1 MGKITMEELHEI
13 MEMLEKA
20 GLDPQICDTPVPY
33 YDALVQ
39 AGIPTDP
46 GDVSYEGMEWMPSEL
61 VNTGMMIIKVRGE
74 SMRDAGFCSGD
85 RVLVD
90 YDTSIVDGD
99 IVVAMMRNGEATLK
113 SYITDNG
120 EIWLVPHNP
129 DFEAIRVTEENGIV
143 RIGKVVQL
151 IKNNPRMGLREISKI
166 MERTRR
172 KMMGKYVPSREEVRN
187 AIRVVAPLINEKR
200 KWHAVYRVL
209 VDRDVLCLNDY
220 ETFVQWVNEDVPDH
234 EHLPDVQDLPR
245 VSYASFS
252 KPVSKWDA
260 DDAPVKGKRFRD
272 YCEIARIMDEEL

>member
-1 MGKITMEELHEI
+1 
-13 MEMLEKA
+13 
-20 GLDPQICDTPVPY
+20 
-33 YDALVQ
+33 
-39 AGIPTDP
+39 
-46 GDVSYEGMEWMPSEL
+46 
-61 VNTGMMIIKVRGE
+61 
-74 SMRDAGFCSGD
+74 MRDAGFCSGD

-113 SYITDNG
+113 SYITDKDD
-120 EIWLVPHNP
+120 IWLVPHNP
-129 DFEAIRVTEENGIV
+129 DFEAIRVTEENPIL

-172 KMMGKYVPSREEVRN
+172 KMMVKYVPSREEVRD
-187 AIRVVAPLINEKR
+187 AIQVVAPLINEKR
-200 KWHAVYRVL
+200 KWYAVYRVL

-220 ETFVQWVNEDVPDH
+220 ETFVQWMNEDVPDH

-252 KPVSKWDA
+252 KPVEKWDA
-260 DDAPVKGKRFRD
+260 KDAPVKGKRFRD

>member
-1 MGKITMEELHEI
+1 MGRITMKELREI

-20 GLDPQICDTPVPY
+20 GLNPQICDTPVPY
-33 YDALVQ
+33 YDASVQ

-61 VNTGMMIIKVRGE
+61 VNTSMMIIKVRGE

-85 RVLVD
+85 
-90 YDTSIVDGD
+90 
-99 IVVAMMRNGEATLK
+99 
-113 SYITDNG
+113 
-120 EIWLVPHNP
+120 
-129 DFEAIRVTEENGIV
+129 
-143 RIGKVVQL
+143 
-151 IKNNPRMGLREISKI
+151 
-166 MERTRR
+166 
-172 KMMGKYVPSREEVRN
+172 
-187 AIRVVAPLINEKR
+187 
-200 KWHAVYRVL
+200 RVL